1 MKTKEQAHDILDE
14 WLDDGMTGNLIFYH
28 APRSEGV
35 EAIIE
40 QVVKT
45 REMKPTTRAAF
56 CMFMDDLMVER
67 GEVIR
72 NKDGEPDRVKL
83 TRRFDVG

>member
-1 MKTKEQAHDILDE
+1 MRTKEELHDILDE
-14 WLDDGMTGNLIFYH
+14 WVESEAVGNIIFYH
-28 APRSEGV
+28 PPRANEY

-40 QVVKT
+40 QTVKV

-56 CMFMDDLMVER
+56 CMFMDDMKVER

-72 NKDGEPDRVKL
+72 NKDGEPDRVTL
-83 TRRFDVG
+83 TRRFDVA